1 MTEPTPR
8 PERLEPAIATVPPD
22 TVTQPRR
29 VIAGGISWRRT
40 FAAFRHRNYRLWFA
54 GQLVSLTGTWMQSAA
69 QGFLVYNLTHSSAFL
84 GSVAF
89 ASGLPAWLFTL
100 FGGVLADRAERR
112 KLMLATQS
120 ALMVLAFVLAGL
132 VFSGAVQPWHII
144 VLAFMTGTASAFET
158 PSRQSLV
165 VDLVGQEDMTNAI
178 ALNTT
183 LYNTGM
189 IVGPAV
195 AGAVYALAGPAWCFA
210 VNGLSYLAVIVALAL
225 MQLQPHPAP
234 EKRPP
239 VLEAIAEGI
248 RYVRG
253 HVLVRSLTLSAFFYI
268 IFDYAMIIF
277 TPAFAVSLLNGG
289 ADVNGLLLAA
299 NAAGAVI
306 GGLLLAVLAG
316 RFGRGKIWAIS
327 ATVTPWMIAAFAFSR
342 SLPLSLLL
350 TGVVG
355 VTSITVMNNVNALI
369 QSSVPD
375 ELRGRVMSLYS
386 LMFVSGGPLSSLALG
401 LISDRLG
408 VEALVLV
415 CAALAA
421 GFALWVRLGASAIR
435 GMR

>member
-1 MTEPTPR
+1 MDQKS
-8 PERLEPAIATVPPD
+8 LSLHAI
-22 TVTQPRR
+22 
-29 VIAGGISWRRT
+29 

-54 GQLVSLTGTWMQSAA
+54 GQFVSLTGTWMQSAA

-100 FGGVLADRAERR
+100 FGGVIADRAERR
-112 KLMLATQS
+112 KLMLATQG

-132 VFSGAVQPWHII
+132 VFTGVVQPWHII
-144 VLAFMTGTASAFET
+144 VLAFMTGTASAFEA

-165 VDLVGQEDMTNAI
+165 VDLVGQDDMTNAI

-183 LYNTGM
+183 LYNAGM

-195 AGAVYALAGPAWCFA
+195 AGAIYALAGPAWCFTF
-210 VNGLSYLAVIVALAL
+210 NGVSYLAVIVALAL
-225 MQLQPHPAP
+225 MKLPPRAAP

-277 TPAFAVSLLNGG
+277 TPAFALSLLNGG

-306 GGLLLAVLAG
+306 GGLLLAALAG
-316 RFGRGKIWAIS
+316 KIGRGKIWAIS
-327 ATVTPWMIAAFAFSR
+327 AYVTPWMIAAFAFSR

-401 LISDRLG
+401 LISDRAG
-408 VEALVLV
+408 VQALVLV